1 MFVTHFNTC
10 LEIPMDSYGIS
21 VVGLSVY
28 PPLLVKCGFK
38 TRAFRGP
45 ALGRW
50 TRFSASGYD
59 CDAKLQLSSLAQE
72 KCQIRRNCET
82 WRQGTEGQG
91 PGQFVGM
98 FSMIFQASEIMIFCD
113 FLGYFNGNIVVNIV
127 VNIYSAMINAIPG
140 SY

>member
-21 VVGLSVY
+21 VVGLS
-28 PPLLVKCGFK
+28 PIAGEMWRKP
-38 TRAFRGP
+38 RAFRGPWGP

-72 KCQIRRNCET
+72 KCQMRRNCET

-98 FSMIFQASEIMIFCD
+98 FSMFFQASEIMI
-113 FLGYFNGNIVVNIV
+113 
-127 VNIYSAMINAIPG
+127 
-140 SY
+140 

>member
-1 MFVTHFNTC
+1 MVSPW
-10 LEIPMDSYGIS
+10 L
-21 VVGLSVY
+21 VY

-45 ALGRW
+45 RWTLDVGRW

-72 KCQIRRNCET
+72 KCQMRRNCET

-127 VNIYSAMINAIPG
+127 VNIYSAMINAPVQIKHPPFQKPWWL
-140 SY
+140 

>member
-21 VVGLSVY
+21 VVSLS
-28 PPLLVKCGFK
+28 PIAGEMWRK
-38 TRAFRGP
+38 TRAFRGPWGP

-98 FSMIFQASEIMIFCD
+98 FSMFFQASEIMI
-113 FLGYFNGNIVVNIV
+113 
-127 VNIYSAMINAIPG
+127 
-140 SY
+140 